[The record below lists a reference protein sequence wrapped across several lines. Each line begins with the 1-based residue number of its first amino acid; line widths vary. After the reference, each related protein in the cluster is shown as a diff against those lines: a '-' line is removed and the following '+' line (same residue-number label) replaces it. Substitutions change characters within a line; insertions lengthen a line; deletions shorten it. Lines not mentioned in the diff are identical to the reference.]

1 MVLYIQEKI
10 GTREAL
16 SGHPRDAKE
25 VSITR
30 TGLFLW
36 EVCMEV
42 KKNRVFG
49 RQR

>member
-10 GTREAL
+10 GTVDTL
-16 SGHPRDAKE
+16 SRHPRDAKE

-42 KKNRVFG
+42 KKNKVFG
-49 RQR
+49 RQP